1 MKLTTNYIVYLNA
14 DNKVECAKCRI
25 TGRFVKRALA
35 QDVYESE
42 YNYSSISILT
52 MFILFA
58 TIYLTN
64 LLESLTMKTLATNE
78 VMTAFNAGKQIVL
91 FTSINTYVYKLGVNS
106 EVEILA
112 ALNSGE
118 VEKGRIV

>member
-25 TGRFVKRALA
+25 TGRYVKRALA
-35 QDVYESE
+35 QNEYENE
-42 YNYSSISILT
+42 YNYSSVSILT

-58 TIYLTN
+58 TSYLAN
-64 LLESLTMKTLATNE
+64 LLEDLTMTSLTIAE

-91 FTSINTYVYKLGVNS
+91 FTSINTHVYKLGVTS
-106 EVEILA
+106 EVEILV

>member
-1 MKLTTNYIVYLNA
+1 MKLTTNYIVYLNEL
-14 DNKVECAKCRI
+14 NKVECAKCRI

-35 QDVYESE
+35 QDEYENE
-42 YNYSSISILT
+42 YNYSSVSILT
-52 MFILFA
+52 MLILFA

-64 LLESLTMKTLATNE
+64 LLESLTMKTLSTNE

-91 FTSINTYVYKLGVNS
+91 FTSINTYVYKLGVTS

>member
-1 MKLTTNYIVYLNA
+1 MKLTTNYIVYLNEL
-14 DNKVECAKCRI
+14 NKVECAKCRI

-35 QDVYESE
+35 QNEYENE
-42 YNYSSISILT
+42 YNYSSVSTLT

-58 TIYLTN
+58 TMYLTN
-64 LLESLTMKTLATNE
+64 LLESLTMKTLSINE

-91 FTSINTYVYKLGVNS
+91 FTSINTYVYKLGVSS
-106 EVEILA
+106 EVEILT

-118 VEKGRIV
+118 VTKGRIV